1 MQCGVYFLIRKDES
15 FYSFLLGISF
25 HLFEYTTSLVPHNL
39 QIYTVE
45 FEAPPN
51 PPFAAWKSA
60 GVIERTCRDY
70 NTAFIVSFRYKEIQV
85 FYYLLRTVFCREDL
99 KKYCFLFWHVF
110 SRTFCWGW
118 LQFFCWNSLPKLIHS
133 SIVVKRISFSFLTLS
148 RFLTAY
154 ME

>member
-1 MQCGVYFLIRKDES
+1 MRLMHSFVLETRPYFNSAKCNTESTFLLRKDES

-85 FYYLLRTVFCREDL
+85 FYYLLRTVFCRERSEEIL
-99 KKYCFLFWHVF
+99 L
-110 SRTFCWGW
+110 
-118 LQFFCWNSLPKLIHS
+118 
-133 SIVVKRISFSFLTLS
+133 SFLAC
-148 RFLTAY
+148 F
-154 ME
+154 